1 MLPMKKFFFVL
12 TVAIVSGCASVKT
25 VSVKVTEPRPAIPVK
40 DVQLMLSVPT
50 NAVLAAYIYA
60 DSCCSSGRGADA
72 AQAQLKE
79 KAAAIGANA
88 LVIRT
93 WEPTI
98 DFSPRTATSVLKP
111 TRSSSNKNSHNCCR
125 EYTAFRSALD
135 RNSRFTLLC
144 HPHCDNGGLD
154 VNGAGLSLTN
164 THILV
169 KHRAGDGQCL
179 KGVKPV
185 RDKCPESRFDIL
197 SVHSLCTVILLST

>member
-1 MLPMKKFFFVL
+1 LPRVKPFFDDEAAPILSLQDQAAEENMLPMKKFFFVL

-98 DFSPRTATSVLKP
+98 DFSPADRHFRIEA
-111 TRSSSNKNSHNCCR
+111 N
-125 EYTAFRSALD
+125 AF
-135 RNSRFTLLC
+135 F
-144 HPHCDNGGLD
+144 
-154 VNGAGLSLTN
+154 V
-164 THILV
+164 
-169 KHRAGDGQCL
+169 Q
-179 KGVKPV
+179 
-185 RDKCPESRFDIL
+185 
-197 SVHSLCTVILLST
+197 